1 MSLSE
6 SDFTYIRQIVRAES
20 AIALDVSKSYLVEAR
35 LKPIMRE
42 QKVGSFGELVGLLR
56 RQQRGPLVDRVIDA
70 MTTNETSWLRDTHPF
85 DVLIKD
91 ILPELAAK
99 RGNEPIQIWSAACS
113 SGQEPYGVAMLI
125 SDQLPHLRKQVKIHA
140 TDLSKEMLDKAKRGS
155 YTQLEVNRG
164 MPAPMLMRHFSR
176 VGTHWQVK
184 PDIQAMIQFR
194 QHNLDQSFTG
204 IPTSDVVLMRNVL
217 IYFESDVKRQILEK
231 VRKVMRPD
239 GHLILG
245 ASETT
250 VGIDGS
256 WRRQLIAKTSIY
268 RPT

>member
-6 SDFTYIRQIVRAES
+6 ADFTYIRQIVRAES
-20 AIALDVSKSYLVEAR
+20 AISLDVSKSYLVEAR

-42 QKVGSFGELVGLLR
+42 QKLGSFDELVSLLR

-70 MTTNETSWLRDTHPF
+70 MTTNETSWLRDAHPF
-85 DVLIKD
+85 DVLIKS
-91 ILPELAAK
+91 ILPDLANK

-113 SGQEPYGVAMLI
+113 SGQEPYSIAMLVAEH
-125 SDQLPHLRKQVKIHA
+125 LPHLQRQVKIFA
-140 TDLSKEMLDKAKRGS
+140 TDLSTEMLAKAKEGS

-164 MPAPMLMRHFSR
+164 MPAPMLMRHFNR
-176 VGTHWQVK
+176 AGTHWQVK
-184 PDIQAMIQFR
+184 PELKAMIQFR
-194 QHNLDQSFTG
+194 QHNLDQPFTG

-217 IYFESDVKRQILEK
+217 IYFESDVKRSILEK
-231 VRKVMRPD
+231 VRKVLRPD

-250 VGIDGS
+250 VGVDAS
-256 WRRQLIAKTSIY
+256 WRRELISKTSIY
-268 RPT
+268 RPS